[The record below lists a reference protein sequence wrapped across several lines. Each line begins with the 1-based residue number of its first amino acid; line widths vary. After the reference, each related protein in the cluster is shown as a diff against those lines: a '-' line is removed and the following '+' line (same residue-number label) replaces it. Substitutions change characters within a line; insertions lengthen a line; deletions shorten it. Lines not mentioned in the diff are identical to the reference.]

1 MLMINKQ
8 VYNKNMKCRVD
19 AEAWCACY
27 AQELIDKNE
36 LLKRVGIN
44 LPVYNEQIGENLY
57 NRMCESI
64 ALFYTLRDVTR
75 ISIKSSKLTPADAET
90 CLTTG
95 LGSARRPF
103 EYDVKILNMRDL
115 SGDSD
120 ICVNFYHSNGEEIA
134 KISNEK
140 YYLCLFNNVL
150 YLKKTGANG
159 NYWQLSTHYHK
170 YLKLI
175 KCQSETCRVL
185 IENSEFGRRSY

>member
-19 AEAWCACY
+19 AEAWCACF
-27 AQELIDKNE
+27 AQDLIDKNE

-44 LPVYNEQIGENLY
+44 LPVYNKQIGETLY
-57 NRMCESI
+57 NRMVTSI

-75 ISIKSSKLTPADAET
+75 ISIRASRLTPADAET

-95 LGSARRPF
+95 YGSSRRPF
-103 EYDVKILNMRDL
+103 DYDAKILNMRDL
-115 SGDSD
+115 SGESD
-120 ICVNFYHSNGEEIA
+120 IYVNFYVNGGEEVA
-134 KISNEK
+134 KASNEK
-140 YYLCLFNNVL
+140 YYLCLINDTL

-159 NYWQLSTHYHK
+159 NYWQLSTHYQK